1 MAFAPTSKLTTESGS
16 GVFPSLVL
24 VQGEEQRLIPLKH
37 SPFSVGRKVDKDL
50 VIADPRV
57 SRDHA
62 KIVSED
68 GVFFL
73 IDEGS
78 KHGTFV
84 NGQRVQRQK
93 LERNDR
99 LEFGVRDGAYVVFH
113 PQHPTSNTAREFLS
127 QISGLQI
134 STDTTDLE
142 KLTMFLEAARKL
154 NTTGVLDEILVTLV
168 ETTLKLTR
176 AERGYV
182 FLKSEEG
189 ALRLAAGRN
198 SKGEPLLDD
207 KTISHSILEPF
218 PVHEDVPLGPLDQSQ
233 HVERGQGQLLGCGPK
248 VWTLP
253 FPIVMLGRET

>member
-189 ALRLAAGRN
+189 ALRQT
-198 SKGEPLLDD
+198 E
-207 KTISHSILEPF
+207 
-218 PVHEDVPLGPLDQSQ
+218 
-233 HVERGQGQLLGCGPK
+233 K
-248 VWTLP
+248 V
-253 FPIVMLGRET
+253 V